1 MQIYLN
7 LKEEL
12 KKVNFKEM
20 DFEIPIKDLD
30 LPEEYLVAENQKIKV
45 HLHLLKDEDGYIL
58 TISVNTAINMRC
70 DRCLVEY
77 PQKFVFSE
85 SILFTKKQPKH
96 SELSEE
102 ELYSEY
108 LEDEEKFNLNE
119 FVREEIIV
127 HTPMK
132 LLCKEDCKGICPFC
146 GTDKNI
152 KECDCERKYWREK
165 SPFSKLQKLI
175 K

>member
-12 KKVNFKEM
+12 KKVNFKDM
-20 DFEIPIKDLD
+20 DFEIPMRDLD
-30 LPEEYLVAENQKIKV
+30 LPEDYIPSENQKIKV
-45 HLHLLKDEDGYIL
+45 KLHLLKDDEGYVI
-58 TISVNTAINMRC
+58 TISVDTDIVMRC

-85 SILFTKKQPKH
+85 SILFTKRQPKH

-102 ELYSEY
+102 ELFSEY
-108 LEDEEKFNLNE
+108 LEDEERFNLNE

-132 LLCKEDCKGICPFC
+132 LVCKDDCKGICPFC
-146 GTDKNI
+146 GTDKNVR
-152 KECDCERKYWREK
+152 ECECERKLWKES
-165 SPFSKLQKLI
+165 SPFSKLQKLNR
-175 K
+175 

>member
-12 KKVNFKEM
+12 KKINFKELE
-20 DFEIPIKDLD
+20 FEILLKDLD
-30 LPEEYLVAENQKIKV
+30 LPEDYIIEEGQKLKA
-45 HLHLLKDEDGYIL
+45 HLHLIKEEDGYIITL
-58 TISVNTAINMRC
+58 SVDTQITMRC

-85 SILFTKKQPKH
+85 SILFTKKKSKH
-96 SELSEE
+96 SELSED

-119 FVREEIIV
+119 FVREEILV

-132 LLCKEDCKGICPFC
+132 LLCKESCKGICPFC

-152 KECDCERKYWREK
+152 KDCDCERKLLRET